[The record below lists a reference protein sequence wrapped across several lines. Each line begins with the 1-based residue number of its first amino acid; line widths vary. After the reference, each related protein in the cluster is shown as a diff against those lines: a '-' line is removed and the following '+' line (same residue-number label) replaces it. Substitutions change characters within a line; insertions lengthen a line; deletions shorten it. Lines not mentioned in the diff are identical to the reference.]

1 MEPIYQETL
10 EECVAAF
17 GEAIQV
23 EVDAYHRA
31 RTEAQASA
39 AEALEARKKVGYLL
53 LTNPPAVDWFQL
65 KVEVVV
71 QNWTAYRSAWNA
83 CVAARSVRQVI
94 SRETDSMFFFDDIRA
109 KAQTRAKVQTIVV
122 TWITKITTD
131 ISDVVS
137 DIQQIMATV
146 VTPQLMHRESLNKLL
161 SVICEVVAADAAQL
175 LWCNDRVQRL
185 IVIAEDFKTETMS
198 RSLTKSLPFTSQVTD
213 VRLNWDVVYM
223 TAQATIIAY
232 NLWIATNI
240 AKDIAQLFMQAMETE
255 AIAATKEQAPHWVGH
270 AIRSETEAQST
281 LSMRDK
287 WIALAIWAEQA
298 IKSETEWQSTLSM
311 RDKWIALTMDKI
323 DTAISTMEIIFQT
336 EANHTG
342 ITLGQQV
349 PPESL
354 KTLLEV
360 TCKMVDFQST
370 VVVRETEQ
378 HFARACSWLEMDTSA
393 MDWCTFR
400 KLSAAHKAVTQVMD
414 AHGKIVQAAE
424 HVTMIKHFWD
434 KIAKL
439 ETVTDLH
446 KMESMVKQKLIQ
458 ARNALA
464 RLTVMEEKRINEA
477 ISAIDQTKN
486 ASSAVIAPLI
496 PPVSTISSLPRL
508 AVHSIFFP
516 ATVPTT
522 APASSGAGAIEK
534 KGDKGKKKV
543 TDTETKTIKE
553 QTSNN
558 MKQIQNAPPAAVTAS
573 LSPPVPTFLKIFGKV
588 IPRKVSNTTS
598 ASAKVNTEQTN
609 SQKDQEERR
618 TAEVLVHLSST
629 ISTTTTVSPS
639 SIVATTT
646 ITSSGVNTKPTGI
659 EKKQKKRK
667 RNNEKM

>member
-1 MEPIYQETL
+1 MDTIYQETL

-17 GEAIQV
+17 GEAVKV
-23 EVDAYHRA
+23 EVDAYNRA
-31 RTEAQASA
+31 RTEAQTSA

-71 QNWTAYRSAWNA
+71 QNWTVYKFAWNA

-94 SRETDSMFFFDDIRA
+94 FRETDSMFFFDDIRA
-109 KAQTRAKVQTIVV
+109 KVQTIVI

-131 ISDVVS
+131 IFDVVS

-146 VTPQLMHRESLNKLL
+146 VTLQLMHRESLNKLL

-198 RSLTKSLPFTSQVTD
+198 KSLTTSLPFTSQVTE

-223 TAQATIIAY
+223 TAQAATIAY

-240 AKDIAQLFMQAMETE
+240 AKEIAQLFMQAMETE
-255 AIAATKEQAPHWVGH
+255 AVAATKEEAPHWVGH
-270 AIRSETEAQST
+270 AIKSETESQST
-281 LSMRDK
+281 LSMKDK
-287 WIALAIWAEQA
+287 WIALTIWVEYAIR
-298 IKSETEWQSTLSM
+298 SETEWQSTLSM
-311 RDKWIALTMDKI
+311 RDKWIALTVDKI
-323 DTAISTMEIIFQT
+323 NTAISTMEITFQT
-336 EANHTG
+336 EANHTAT
-342 ITLGQQV
+342 TLGQQV
-349 PPESL
+349 PQESL
-354 KTLLEV
+354 KALLEIA
-360 TCKMVDFQST
+360 CKMIDFQSK
-370 VVVRETEQ
+370 VVVHETEQ
-378 HFARACSWLEMDTSA
+378 HFARAWSLLEMGTSA
-393 MDWCTFR
+393 MDSCTFR

-414 AHGKIVQAAE
+414 AHGKIFQAAE
-424 HVTMIKHFWD
+424 RVTMIKHFLD

-439 ETVTDLH
+439 ETVMDLH
-446 KMESMVKQKLIQ
+446 KMESMVKHQLIQ
-458 ARNALA
+458 ARDALA
-464 RLTVMEEKRINEA
+464 KLTVMEAKRINER

-496 PPVSTISSLPRL
+496 PPVSTISSLPRI

-516 ATVPTT
+516 STVPTT
-522 APASSGAGAIEK
+522 AIASSGASTIEK
-534 KGDKGKKKV
+534 KRDKGKEKV

-553 QTSNN
+553 QTPNT

-573 LSPPVPTFLKIFGKV
+573 LSPPAPTFFKIFGRI
-588 IPRKVSNTTS
+588 IPRKVSITTS
-598 ASAKVNTEQTN
+598 ASANVNTEQTD
-609 SQKDQEERR
+609 SQKAQEERQ
-618 TAEVLVHLSST
+618 AGEALVHLSST

-659 EKKQKKRK
+659 EKKQRKRK